1 MPERSEKEAQIQDPS
16 HKKARAKRVKSLR
29 QLTQLSRRAFAERYG
44 IPAPTLQNWEDA
56 KGNGL
61 SEKGARNI
69 VQLLKDAGIYCS
81 VDWLMYGNGTGP
93 QLTGYR
99 YEIKEPVPNNAWAQ
113 KDSNCIEE
121 ELSLFRQHFPN
132 SIELVVPDDSMEPR
146 FTKGEWVAGVRHQ
159 SLELNNVNGKVCIVL
174 TKDGQMALREVRNSD
189 IPNRYTLACL
199 NLRTNVTKPFVY
211 DVELVYAAPV
221 IWSRR
226 PVNMILQ

>member
-1 MPERSEKEAQIQDPS
+1 MPERTEKAAQIHDPS

-29 QLTQLSRRAFAERYG
+29 QLTQLSRRAFSERYG

-69 VQLLKDAGIYCS
+69 VQLLKEAGIYCS
-81 VDWLMYGNGTGP
+81 LDWLMYGIGTGP

-99 YEIKEPVPNNAWAQ
+99 YEVKEPVPNNAWSQ
-113 KDSNCIEE
+113 KDSTCIEE
-121 ELSLFRQHFPN
+121 ELSLFRRHFPS

-146 FTKGEWVAGVRHQ
+146 FTKGEWVAGIRHQ
-159 SLELNNVNGKVCIVL
+159 SASNINGKVCIVL
-174 TKDGQMALREVRNSD
+174 TKDGQMVLREVRNSD

-199 NLRTNVTKPFVY
+199 NLKTTAKKPFIY

-221 IWSRR
+221 IWCRR
-226 PVNMILQ
+226 PLNMILQ